1 MVITVQFKDKNKVF
15 KGRTYDYLLNKEEE
29 LPQKGSIIRM
39 MDNDYNYIYNG
50 TRTRV
55 VNVRKA
61 TKGDEGLKVIRYIN
75 STME

>member
-39 MDNDYNYIYNG
+39 MDNDYNYICNG